1 MHGSTG
7 RTLLKREENI
17 DKNDYYYYY
26 AKLIL

>member
-17 DKNDYYYYY
+17 DKNDYYYY